1 VPFQR
6 AAVAITAIVVV
17 ATSLP
22 YVPREYADF
31 RGVSALERID
41 QRYDTYGTDTIADMY
56 ESKVVLND
64 VTDMYTKRRLDQTPV
79 EAVTWS
85 KEASSPYPPSVL
97 LAAAGLYRVGQ
108 LTGLGYYG
116 MVLGLAAVFLSLSA
130 AYFLRTRWY
139 LFPLLYLNF
148 SFFAYRF
155 VYVQDG
161 TYLIMLVIVM
171 AALFLSRRLPT
182 VSHLLMALAITMKIS
197 PLYYAK
203 NVVTMAPRVA
213 AAFVVVMVAGLLLP
227 YFLWENYLYIY
238 RFGHELKGGLDGTL
252 GAFLVAVPFA
262 LVLWYVETR
271 AGFNLE
277 DRIGWGLV
285 PVALFFAVKMNV
297 ARHLILALLVPD
309 RRAGRNVAIGL
320 AMASHYLMPSI
331 VLLNSVLPIATVL
344 LGVVLV
350 GHLHGIG
357 WKTVRS
363 DLRQPLRTLGLM
375 LGSSRPVGDR

>member
-1 VPFQR
+1 
-6 AAVAITAIVVV
+6 
-17 ATSLP
+17 
-22 YVPREYADF
+22 
-31 RGVSALERID
+31 
-41 QRYDTYGTDTIADMY
+41 
-56 ESKVVLND
+56 
-64 VTDMYTKRRLDQTPV
+64 
-79 EAVTWS
+79 
-85 KEASSPYPPSVL
+85 L